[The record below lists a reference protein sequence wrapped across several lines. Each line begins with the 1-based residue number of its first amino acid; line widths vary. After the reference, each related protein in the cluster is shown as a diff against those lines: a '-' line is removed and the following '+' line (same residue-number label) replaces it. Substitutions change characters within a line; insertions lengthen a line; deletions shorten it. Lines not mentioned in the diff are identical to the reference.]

1 MGRLGGLIQESSI
14 EKNWNYG
21 DKMINISTNK
31 DIKRI
36 FMIEVVNNLVS
47 SYRTIINFIVIN
59 VFIISGATNDD

>member
-1 MGRLGGLIQESSI
+1 
-14 EKNWNYG
+14 
-21 DKMINISTNK
+21 MINISINK

-36 FMIEVVNNLVS
+36 LMIEVVNNIVS